1 MNKNLLSWEQ
11 IIKRGNLF
19 FSVGMIGIVFILV
32 LPLPTWAIDALL
44 SLSIAIAVLIIMLIS
59 NIKRPTDF
67 SVFPTLL
74 LFVTLFR
81 LGLNI
86 ATTRAILTQGD
97 AGNLIQ
103 SFGQF
108 VVQGNFVIGLVIFI
122 ILTIINF
129 IVITKGAGRVAEV
142 SARFTLDAMP
152 GKQMSIDADLNAG
165 IISERDARDRRK
177 FIEKEADFYGAMDGA
192 SKFVRGDA
200 MAGILITAI
209 NLIGGFVIGVVQMGL
224 SPEDSVQRFSLL
236 SVGDGLVSQIPAL
249 LISAA
254 AGILV
259 TRSGSEAGLGEDFTR
274 QLLSNSKTV
283 MMTGVMLWVMVLVPG
298 FPKLILLVMGGL
310 FIALSRFL
318 PEPALAAGAAAGT
331 AAGGLAGKA
340 AIGAKPGGKA
350 AEPAN
355 FIPKPGEVL
364 TLEIGLGLLPLVQ
377 GNMQNLLD
385 RVLALRRTL
394 SQEMGA
400 MVPPITIRDQ
410 SSLGTHKYQ
419 LLLRGHP
426 LAHGEV
432 FCNQLMAM
440 GMGKGQKALRGRE
453 TIEPAFGMPAIWI
466 PETERKEAERSGY
479 VVIDPLTVMVTHL
492 SEILKRNLSDMISR
506 QDVQELLNRL
516 KETNAAVV
524 TELGQLQIS
533 TGLVQRI
540 LQNLLREGVSVRELS
555 VILERLCDQYPYTK
569 NIDELSE
576 ACRRALHL
584 EIARQLDSDDG
595 RLKVITFHPEVEQ
608 KVIESVRQMPQEVV
622 LVLDP
627 ALAGHIHAELK
638 KGIQSMA
645 GTGRPPTLLCAPAVR
660 MGLKKFF
667 EDSFRLLKIFA
678 YNEISPQLKLDPV
691 YTIAPAKV

>member
-1 MNKNLLSWEQ
+1 MNKGFNLGSL
-11 IIKRGNLF
+11 IKRGNMI
-19 FSVGMIGIVFILV
+19 FSLGMLGIVFILV
-32 LPLPTWAIDALL
+32 LPLPTWMIDALL
-44 SLSIAIAVLIIMLIS
+44 TLSIALAVLIIMLIS
-59 NIKRPTDF
+59 SIKKPTDF
-67 SVFPTLL
+67 NVFPTLL

-97 AGNLIQ
+97 AGNLI
-103 SFGQF
+103 SAFGQF

-165 IISERDARDRRK
+165 VISEKEARDRRRA
-177 FIEKEADFYGAMDGA
+177 IEKEADFYGAMDGA

-200 MAGILITAI
+200 MAGVLITGI
-209 NLIGGFVIGVVQMGL
+209 NLIGGFIIGILQMGL
-224 SPEDSVQRFSLL
+224 TAQESVQRFSLL
-236 SVGDGLVSQIPAL
+236 SVGDGLVAQIPAL

-259 TRSGSEAGLGEDFTR
+259 TRSGSEAGLGEDFMR
-274 QLLSNSKTV
+274 QLLSNSRTV
-283 MMTGVMLWVMVLVPG
+283 MMTGVMLWAMVLVPG
-298 FPKLILLVMGGL
+298 FPKLVLLVMGAIFVGV
-310 FIALSRFL
+310 ARML
-318 PEPALAAGAAAGT
+318 PKTVEDRSGSGVNTAGKVAGAKGADGKPGEPAS
-331 AAGGLAGKA
+331 
-340 AIGAKPGGKA
+340 
-350 AEPAN
+350 
-355 FIPKPGEVL
+355 FVPKPGEVL

-394 SQEMGA
+394 SQEMGIQI
-400 MVPPITIRDQ
+400 PPITIRDQ
-410 SSLGTHKYQ
+410 SSLGAHRYQ

-426 LAHGEV
+426 LTHGEV

-440 GMGKGQKALRGRE
+440 GLGNGQRTIRGRE

-466 PETERKEAERSGY
+466 PETSRKEAERAGY

-492 SEILKRNLSDMISR
+492 SEMLKRHLSEMITR

-524 TELGQLQIS
+524 QELGQLQIS

-540 LQNLLREGVSVRELS
+540 VQNLLREGISVREFS

-569 NIDELSE
+569 NVDELSE

-584 EIARQLDSDDG
+584 EIGRQLDSNDG
-595 RLKVITFHPEVEQ
+595 KIRVITLHPEIEQ
-608 KVIESVRQMPQEVV
+608 KVIESVRQNPQEVL

-627 ALAGHIHAELK
+627 TLAGHIHAELK

-645 GTGRPPTLLCAPAVR
+645 GTGRSPMLLCAPAVR
-660 MGLKKFF
+660 IGLKKFF
-667 EDSFRLLKIFA
+667 EDSFRALKIFA
-678 YNEISPQLKLDPV
+678 YNEISPQLKLEPV

>member
-1 MNKNLLSWEQ
+1 MNKHGFSLEHLISRGSLL
-11 IIKRGNLF
+11 
-19 FSVGMIGIVFILV
+19 FSVAMIGIVFILV
-32 LPLPTWAIDALL
+32 LPLPTWMIDALL
-44 SLSIAIAVLIIMLIS
+44 SLSIAISVLIIMLIA

-86 ATTRAILTQGD
+86 ATTRAILTSGD
-97 AGNLIQ
+97 AGNLITA
-103 SFGQF
+103 FGQF
-108 VVQGNFVIGLVIFI
+108 VVQGNFIVGIVIFI

-200 MAGILITAI
+200 MACILITGI
-209 NLIGGFVIGVVQMGL
+209 NLIGGFVIGIMQMGL
-224 SPEDSVQRFSLL
+224 SPEESVQRFSLL

-259 TRSGSEAGLGEDFTR
+259 TRSGSEAGLGEDFMR
-274 QLLSNSKTV
+274 QLFTSSRTV
-283 MMTGVMLWVMVLVPG
+283 MMTGVMLLVMVLVPG
-298 FPKLILLVMGGL
+298 FPKLILLIMGSL
-310 FIALSRFL
+310 FIGLSRLL
-318 PEPALAAGAAAGT
+318 PNSLQEAT
-331 AAGGLAGKA
+331 AGGSGGAGGKA
-340 AIGAKPGGKA
+340 PLNAKGSGKA
-350 AEPAN
+350 AEPAT

-400 MVPPITIRDQ
+400 MVPPVTIRDQ

-426 LAHGEV
+426 LATGEV

-440 GMGKGQKALRGRE
+440 GLGKGGQKALRGRP
-453 TIEPAFGMPAIWI
+453 TIEPAFGMPAVWI

-492 SEILKRNLSDMISR
+492 SEILKRNLAEMISR
-506 QDVQELLNRL
+506 QDVQEMLNRL
-516 KETNAAVV
+516 KETNQAVV
-524 TELGQLQIS
+524 QELGQLQIS
-533 TGLVQRI
+533 VGLVQRI

-555 VILERLCDQYPYTK
+555 IVLEKLCDQYPYTK

-576 ACRRALHL
+576 ACRRGLHL

-595 RLKVITFHPEVEQ
+595 KLKVITLHPDVEQ
-608 KVIESVRQMPQEVV
+608 RVIESVRQMPQEVV

-645 GTGRPPTLLCAPAVR
+645 GTGRPPTLLCAPAIR
-660 MGLKKFF
+660 MGMKKFF

-678 YNEISPQLKLDPV
+678 YNEISPQLKLEPV
-691 YTIAPAKV
+691 YTVAPIKVA

>member
-1 MNKNLLSWEQ
+1 MNKGFSWEQ
-11 IIKRGNLF
+11 LIRRGNLL

-32 LPLPTWAIDALL
+32 LPLPTWMIDVLL
-44 SLSIAIAVLIIMLIS
+44 SLSIAISVLIIMLIS
-59 NIKRPTDF
+59 NIRRPTDF

-97 AGNLIQ
+97 AGSLITA
-103 SFGQF
+103 FGQF
-108 VVQGNFVIGLVIFI
+108 VVQGNVVIGLVIFI

-165 IISERDARDRRK
+165 VISEKDARDRRR

-200 MAGILITAI
+200 MAGILITSI
-209 NLIGGFVIGVVQMGL
+209 NLVGGFVIGILQMGL
-224 SPEDSVQRFSLL
+224 SPADSVQRFSLL
-236 SVGDGLVSQIPAL
+236 SVGDGLISQIPAL

-259 TRSGSEAGLGEDFTR
+259 TRSGSEAGLGEDFMR
-274 QLLSNSKTV
+274 QLLSNSRTV
-283 MMTGVMLWVMVLVPG
+283 MMTGVMLCAMVLVPG
-298 FPKLILLVMGGL
+298 FPKLILLIMGAI
-310 FIALSRFL
+310 FIGLSRLL
-318 PEPALAAGAAAGT
+318 PKTEAEAQAGTTPSGAKTAGAKEAGGKPGEPAT
-331 AAGGLAGKA
+331 
-340 AIGAKPGGKA
+340 
-350 AEPAN
+350 

-364 TLEIGLGLLPLVQ
+364 TLEIGLGLLPLIQ

-385 RVLALRRTL
+385 RVLALRKTL
-394 SQEMGA
+394 SQEMG
-400 MVPPITIRDQ
+400 VTIPPITIRDQ
-410 SSLGTHKYQ
+410 SSLGAHRYQ

-432 FCNQLMAM
+432 FCGHLMAM
-440 GMGKGQKALRGRE
+440 GMGKGQRQLRGRE
-453 TIEPAFGMPAIWI
+453 TIEPAFGMPAVWI
-466 PETERKEAERSGY
+466 VEAERREAEKAGY
-479 VVIDPLTVMVTHL
+479 VVIDPLTVMITHL
-492 SEILKRNLSDMISR
+492 SEMLKRHLGEMISR
-506 QDVQELLNRL
+506 QDVQDLLNRL
-516 KETNAAVV
+516 KESNQAVV
-524 TELGQLQIS
+524 QELGQLQIS
-533 TGLVQRI
+533 VGVVQRI

-584 EIARQLDSDDG
+584 EIARQLDSEDEK
-595 RLKVITFHPEVEQ
+595 LKVITLHPDIEQ
-608 KVIESVRQMPQEVV
+608 RVIESVRQMPQEVV

-638 KGIQSMA
+638 KGIQAMS
-645 GTGRPPTLLCAPAVR
+645 GSGRPPTLLCSPAIR
-660 MGLKKFF
+660 LGLKKFF

-678 YNEISPQLKLDPV
+678 YNEISPQLKLEPV
-691 YTIAPAKV
+691 YTIVPAKV

>member
-1 MNKNLLSWEQ
+1 MNKHGFNLGNL
-11 IIKRGNLF
+11 IKRGNMI
-19 FSVGMIGIVFILV
+19 FSLGMLGIVFILV
-32 LPLPTWAIDALL
+32 LPLPTWMIDALL
-44 SLSIAIAVLIIMLIS
+44 TLSIALAVLIIMLIS
-59 NIKRPTDF
+59 SIKKPTDF

-103 SFGQF
+103 AFGQF

-165 IISERDARDRRK
+165 VISEKEARDRRRA
-177 FIEKEADFYGAMDGA
+177 IEKEADFYGAMDGA

-200 MAGILITAI
+200 MAGVLITGI
-209 NLIGGFVIGVVQMGL
+209 NLIGGFVIGILQMGL
-224 SPEDSVQRFSLL
+224 TAQESVQRFSLL
-236 SVGDGLVSQIPAL
+236 SVGDGLVAQIPAL

-259 TRSGSEAGLGEDFTR
+259 TRSGSEAGLGEDFMR
-274 QLLSNSKTV
+274 QLLSNSRTV
-283 MMTGVMLWVMVLVPG
+283 MMTGVMLWAMVLVPG
-298 FPKLILLVMGGL
+298 FPKLVLLIMGGV
-310 FIALSRFL
+310 FIGVARML
-318 PEPALAAGAAAGT
+318 PKQGEERTAGGVTSGGKIATTAKGADGKPGEPAS
-331 AAGGLAGKA
+331 
-340 AIGAKPGGKA
+340 
-350 AEPAN
+350 
-355 FIPKPGEVL
+355 FVPKPGEVL

-394 SQEMGA
+394 SQEMGIQI
-400 MVPPITIRDQ
+400 PPITIRDQ
-410 SSLGTHKYQ
+410 SSLGAHRYQ

-426 LAHGEV
+426 LTSGEV

-440 GMGKGQKALRGRE
+440 GLGNGRNTLRGRE
-453 TIEPAFGMPAIWI
+453 TIEPAFGMPALWI
-466 PETERKEAERSGY
+466 PETARKEAERSGY

-492 SEILKRNLSDMISR
+492 SEMLKRHLSEMITR

-524 TELGQLQIS
+524 QELGQLQIS

-540 LQNLLREGVSVRELS
+540 VQNLLREGISVREFS

-569 NIDELSE
+569 NVDELSE

-584 EIARQLDSDDG
+584 EIGRQLDSNDG
-595 RLKVITFHPEVEQ
+595 KVRVITLHPEIEQ
-608 KVIESVRQMPQEVV
+608 KVIESVRQNPQEVL

-627 ALAGHIHAELK
+627 SLAGHIHAELK
-638 KGIQSMA
+638 KAIQSMA
-645 GTGRPPTLLCAPAVR
+645 GTGRAPTLLCAPAVR
-660 MGLKKFF
+660 IGLKKFF
-667 EDSFRLLKIFA
+667 EDSFRALKIFA
-678 YNEISPQLKLDPV
+678 YNEISPALKLEPV
-691 YTIAPAKV
+691 YTIAPAKI

>member
-1 MNKNLLSWEQ
+1 MNKKGGFQLSS
-11 IIKRGNLF
+11 ILKRGNMLF
-19 FSVGMIGIVFILV
+19 SLGMLTIVFILV
-32 LPLPTWAIDALL
+32 LPLPTWVIDGLL
-44 SLSIAIAVLIIMLIS
+44 SFSIALSVLIIMLIS
-59 NIKRPTDF
+59 SIKKPTDF

-97 AGNLIQ
+97 AGNLI
-103 SFGQF
+103 SAFGQF

-165 IISERDARDRRK
+165 IISEREARDRRRA
-177 FIEKEADFYGAMDGA
+177 IEREADFYGAMDGA

-209 NLIGGFVIGVVQMGL
+209 NLIGGFVIGIVQMNL
-224 SPEDSVQRFSLL
+224 SAQESVQRFSLL

-259 TRSGSEAGLGEDFTR
+259 TRSGSESGLGEEFLG
-274 QLLSNSKTV
+274 QLLSNRRTV
-283 MMTGVMLWVMVLVPG
+283 MMTGFMLWVLVLVPG
-298 FPKLILLVMGGL
+298 FPKLVLLVMGAVFCGVARL
-310 FIALSRFL
+310 L
-318 PEPALAAGAAAGT
+318 PHPEEKT
-331 AAGGLAGKA
+331 AAGGVNAAGKVA
-340 AIGAKPGGKA
+340 AAAGKDGKPG
-350 AEPAN
+350 EPAT

-394 SQEMGA
+394 SQEMG
-400 MVPPITIRDQ
+400 VTIPPITIRDQ

-426 LAHGEV
+426 LTHGEV

-440 GMGKGQKALRGRE
+440 GVGNGRATIRGRE
-453 TIEPAFGMPAIWI
+453 TIEPAFGMPALWI
-466 PETERKEAERSGY
+466 PETSRKEAERAGY

-492 SEILKRNLSDMISR
+492 SEMLKRHVADMITR

-516 KETNAAVV
+516 KDTNAAVIN
-524 TELGQLQIS
+524 ELGALQIS

-540 LQNLLREGVSVRELS
+540 VQNLLREGVSVRELS

-569 NIDELSE
+569 NVDELSE

-584 EIARQLDSDDG
+584 EIGRQLDTSDG
-595 RLKVITFHPEVEQ
+595 RIKVITLHPEIEQ
-608 KVIESVRQMPQEVV
+608 RVIESVRQNPQEVV

-627 ALAGHIHAELK
+627 TLAGHIHAELK
-638 KGIQSMA
+638 KGIQSMS
-645 GTGRPPTLLCAPAVR
+645 GSGRSPMLLCAPAIR
-660 MGLKKFF
+660 IGLKKFF
-667 EDSFRLLKIFA
+667 EDSFRALKIFA
-678 YNEISPQLKLDPV
+678 YNEISPQLKLEPV

>member
-1 MNKNLLSWEQ
+1 MNKVFTWEQ
-11 IIKRGNLF
+11 LIRRGNLF

-32 LPLPTWAIDALL
+32 LPLPTWMIDALL
-44 SLSIAIAVLIIMLIS
+44 SLSIAISVLIIMLIS

-86 ATTRAILTQGD
+86 ATTRAILTNGD
-97 AGNLIQ
+97 AGNLITA
-103 SFGQF
+103 FGQF
-108 VVQGNFVIGLVIFI
+108 VVQGNFIIGLVIFI

-200 MAGILITAI
+200 MAGVLITGI
-209 NLIGGFVIGVVQMGL
+209 NLVGGFIIGILQMGL

-259 TRSGSEAGLGEDFTR
+259 TRSGSEAGLGEDFMR
-274 QLLSNSKTV
+274 QLLSNSRTV
-283 MMTGVMLWVMVLVPG
+283 MMTGVMLWVMILVPG
-298 FPKLILLVMGGL
+298 FPKFVLLIMGGV
-310 FIALSRFL
+310 FIGLARLL
-318 PEPALAAGAAAGT
+318 PAPGQEAQAAAAG
-331 AAGGLAGKA
+331 GGV
-340 AIGAKPGGKA
+340 GGKIPLNNKSA
-350 AEPAN
+350 NGKPAEPAT

-394 SQEMGA
+394 SQEMGM

-426 LAHGEV
+426 LASGEV

-440 GMGKGQKALRGRE
+440 GLGKGQKALRGRA

-479 VVIDPLTVMVTHL
+479 VVIDSLTVMVTHL

-506 QDVQELLNRL
+506 QDVQEMLNRL

-524 TELGQLQIS
+524 QELGALQIS
-533 TGLVQRI
+533 VGLVQRI
-540 LQNLLREGVSVRELS
+540 LQNLLREGISVRELS
-555 VILERLCDQYPYTK
+555 VVLERLCDQYPYTK

-595 RLKVITFHPEVEQ
+595 KLRVITLHPEIEQ
-608 KVIESVRQMPQEVV
+608 RVIESVRQMPQEVM
-622 LVLDP
+622 LVMDP

-645 GTGRPPTLLCAPAVR
+645 GSGRPPTLLCAPAIR

-667 EDSFRLLKIFA
+667 EDSFRMLKIFA
-678 YNEISPQLKLDPV
+678 YNEISPSLKLDPV
-691 YTIAPAKV
+691 YTIVPAKVS

>member
-1 MNKNLLSWEQ
+1 MNKKGGLQ
-11 IIKRGNLF
+11 IGSILKRGNMLF
-19 FSVGMIGIVFILV
+19 SLGMLAIVFILV
-32 LPLPTWAIDALL
+32 LPLPTWVIDALL
-44 SLSIAIAVLIIMLIS
+44 SLSIALAVLIIMLIS
-59 NIKRPTDF
+59 SIKKPTDF

-97 AGNLIQ
+97 AGNLI
-103 SFGQF
+103 SAFGQF

-165 IISERDARDRRK
+165 IISEREARDRRRA
-177 FIEKEADFYGAMDGA
+177 IEREADFYGAMDGA

-200 MAGILITAI
+200 MAGVLITGI
-209 NLIGGFVIGVVQMGL
+209 NLIGGFVIGIVQMGL
-224 SPEDSVQRFSLL
+224 TAQESVQRFSLL
-236 SVGDGLVSQIPAL
+236 SVGDGLVAQIPAL

-259 TRSGSEAGLGEDFTR
+259 TRSGSESGLGEEFLG
-274 QLLSNSKTV
+274 QLLSNRRTV
-283 MMTGVMLWVMVLVPG
+283 MMTGVMLWVLVLVPG
-298 FPKLILLVMGGL
+298 FPKIVLMIMGAIFFGISRLLPTQEEKDRAGGGHGVNTGGKV
-310 FIALSRFL
+310 A
-318 PEPALAAGAAAGT
+318 AAAGKD
-331 AAGGLAGKA
+331 G
-340 AIGAKPGGKA
+340 KPG
-350 AEPAN
+350 EPAT
-355 FIPKPGEVL
+355 FIPKPGEIL

-377 GNMQNLLD
+377 GNMQNMLD

-394 SQEMGA
+394 SQEMGV
-400 MVPPITIRDQ
+400 MIPPITIRDQ
-410 SSLGTHKYQ
+410 SSLGAHKYQ

-426 LAHGEV
+426 LTNGEV

-440 GMGKGQKALRGRE
+440 GVGNGRATLRGRE
-453 TIEPAFGMPAIWI
+453 TVEPAFGMPALWI
-466 PETERKEAERSGY
+466 PETSRKEAERAGY
-479 VVIDPLTVMVTHL
+479 VVIDPLTVMITHL
-492 SEILKRNLSDMISR
+492 SEMLKRHVADMITR

-516 KETNAAVV
+516 KETNAAVI
-524 TELGQLQIS
+524 TELGALQIS

-569 NIDELSE
+569 NVDELSE

-584 EIARQLDSDDG
+584 EIGRQLDSNDG
-595 RLKVITFHPEVEQ
+595 RIKVITLHPEIEQ
-608 KVIESVRQMPQEVV
+608 RVIESVRQNPQEVV

-627 ALAGHIHAELK
+627 TLAGHIHAELR
-638 KGIQSMA
+638 KGIQSMS
-645 GTGRPPTLLCAPAVR
+645 GTGRAPTLLCAPAIR
-660 MGLKKFF
+660 IGLKKFF
-667 EDSFRLLKIFA
+667 EDSFRALKIFA
-678 YNEISPQLKLDPV
+678 YNEISPQLKLEPV
-691 YTIAPAKV
+691 YTIAPVKG

>member
-1 MNKNLLSWEQ
+1 MNKSGFNLGTL
-11 IIKRGNLF
+11 IKRGNMI
-19 FSVGMIGIVFILV
+19 FSLGMLGIVFILV
-32 LPLPTWAIDALL
+32 LPLPTWMIDALL
-44 SLSIAIAVLIIMLIS
+44 TLSIALAVLIIMLIS
-59 NIKRPTDF
+59 SIKKPTDF

-97 AGNLIQ
+97 AGNLINA
-103 SFGQF
+103 FGQF

-165 IISERDARDRRK
+165 VISEKEARDRRRA
-177 FIEKEADFYGAMDGA
+177 IEKEADFYGAMDGA

-200 MAGILITAI
+200 MAGVLITGI
-209 NLIGGFVIGVVQMGL
+209 NLVGGFVIGILQMGL
-224 SPEDSVQRFSLL
+224 TAQESVQRFSLL
-236 SVGDGLVSQIPAL
+236 SVGDGLVAQIPAL

-259 TRSGSEAGLGEDFTR
+259 TRSGSEAGLGEDFMR
-274 QLLSNSKTV
+274 QLLSNSRTV
-283 MMTGVMLWVMVLVPG
+283 MMTGFMLWAMVLVPG
-298 FPKLILLVMGGL
+298 FPKFVLLVMGAVFVGV
-310 FIALSRFL
+310 ARML
-318 PEPALAAGAAAGT
+318 PKQGEERS
-331 AAGGLAGKA
+331 AGGVTSGGKIA
-340 AIGAKPGGKA
+340 NTAKGADGKPG
-350 AEPAN
+350 EPAN
-355 FIPKPGEVL
+355 FTPKPGEVL

-394 SQEMGA
+394 SQEMGIQI
-400 MVPPITIRDQ
+400 PPITIRDQ
-410 SSLGTHKYQ
+410 SSLGAHRYQ

-426 LAHGEV
+426 LTSGEV

-440 GMGKGQKALRGRE
+440 GLGNGRNTLRGRE
-453 TIEPAFGMPAIWI
+453 TIEPAFGMPAIWS
-466 PETERKEAERSGY
+466 PETSRKEAEKSGY

-492 SEILKRNLSDMISR
+492 SEMLKRNLSEMITR

-524 TELGQLQIS
+524 QELGQLQIS

-540 LQNLLREGVSVRELS
+540 VQNLLREGISVREFS

-584 EIARQLDSDDG
+584 EIGRQLDSNDG
-595 RLKVITFHPEVEQ
+595 KVRVITLHPEIEQ
-608 KVIESVRQMPQEVV
+608 KVIESVRQNPQEVL

-627 ALAGHIHAELK
+627 SLAGHIHAELK
-638 KGIQSMA
+638 KAIQSMA
-645 GTGRPPTLLCAPAVR
+645 GTGRSPTLLCAPAVR
-660 MGLKKFF
+660 IGLKKFF
-667 EDSFRLLKIFA
+667 EDSFRALKIFA
-678 YNEISPQLKLDPV
+678 YNEISPTLKLEPV

>member
-1 MNKNLLSWEQ
+1 
-11 IIKRGNLF
+11 
-19 FSVGMIGIVFILV
+19 MIAIVFILV
-32 LPLPTWAIDALL
+32 LPLPTWMIDALL
-44 SLSIAIAVLIIMLIS
+44 SLSIAISVLIIMLIS
-59 NIKRPTDF
+59 NIKKPTDF

-86 ATTRAILTQGD
+86 ATTRAILTNGD
-97 AGNLIQ
+97 AGNLITA
-103 SFGQF
+103 FGQF

-122 ILTIINF
+122 ILTVINF

-200 MAGILITAI
+200 MAGVLITAI

-259 TRSGSEAGLGEDFTR
+259 TRSGSEAGLGEDFMR
-274 QLLSNSKTV
+274 QLLSNSRTV

-298 FPKLILLVMGGL
+298 FPKLVLILMGGV
-310 FIALSRFL
+310 FFGLSRML
-318 PEPALAAGAAAGT
+318 PQSGQEAPSGIGGLVGKAAAAAGKGGKPPEPAS
-331 AAGGLAGKA
+331 
-340 AIGAKPGGKA
+340 
-350 AEPAN
+350 
-355 FIPKPGEVL
+355 FVPKPGEVL

-410 SSLGTHKYQ
+410 SSIGTHKYQ

-426 LAHGEV
+426 LASGEV

-440 GMGKGQKALRGRE
+440 GLGKGQKALRGRE
-453 TIEPAFGMPAIWI
+453 TVEPAFGMPAIWI
-466 PETERKEAERSGY
+466 PETERKQAERAGY
-479 VVIDPLTVMVTHL
+479 IVIDPLTVMVTHL

-506 QDVQELLNRL
+506 QDVQDLLNRL

-524 TELGQLQIS
+524 QELGQLQIS
-533 TGLVQRI
+533 VGLVQRI

-569 NIDELSE
+569 NVDELSE

-595 RLKVITFHPEVEQ
+595 KIRVITLHPEVEQ
-608 KVIESVRQMPQEVV
+608 RVIESVRQMPQEVV

-638 KGIQSMA
+638 KGIQSLA
-645 GTGRPPTLLCAPAVR
+645 GSGRPATLLCAPSIR
-660 MGLKKFF
+660 IGLKKFF
-667 EDSFRLLKIFA
+667 EDSFRLLKIFS
-678 YNEISPQLKLDPV
+678 YNEISPTLKLDPV

>member
-1 MNKNLLSWEQ
+1 MNKKGSFQLSS
-11 IIKRGNLF
+11 ILKRGNMLF
-19 FSVGMIGIVFILV
+19 SLGMLAIVFILV
-32 LPLPTWAIDALL
+32 LPLPTWMIDALL
-44 SLSIAIAVLIIMLIS
+44 SFSIALAVLIIMLIS
-59 NIKRPTDF
+59 SIKKPTDF

-97 AGNLIQ
+97 AGNLI
-103 SFGQF
+103 SAFGQF

-165 IISERDARDRRK
+165 IISEREARDRRRA
-177 FIEKEADFYGAMDGA
+177 IEREADFYGAMDGA

-200 MAGILITAI
+200 MAGILITGI
-209 NLIGGFVIGVVQMGL
+209 NLIGGFVIGIVQMNL
-224 SPEDSVQRFSLL
+224 SAQESVQRFSLL

-259 TRSGSEAGLGEDFTR
+259 TRSGSESGLGDEFLG
-274 QLLSNSKTV
+274 QLLSNRRTV
-283 MMTGVMLWVMVLVPG
+283 MMTGFMLWVLVLVPG
-298 FPKLILLVMGGL
+298 FPKLVLIVMGAIFYGV
-310 FIALSRFL
+310 SRLL
-318 PEPALAAGAAAGT
+318 PHPEEKASAGGVNASGKVAAAAGKD
-331 AAGGLAGKA
+331 G
-340 AIGAKPGGKA
+340 KPG
-350 AEPAN
+350 EPAT

-394 SQEMGA
+394 SQEMGV
-400 MVPPITIRDQ
+400 MIPPITIRDQ

-426 LAHGEV
+426 LTHGEV

-440 GMGKGQKALRGRE
+440 GVGNGRATVRGRE
-453 TIEPAFGMPAIWI
+453 TIEPAFGMPALWI
-466 PETERKEAERSGY
+466 PETSRKEAERAGY

-492 SEILKRNLSDMISR
+492 SEMLKRHVADMITR

-516 KETNAAVV
+516 KDTNAAVIN
-524 TELGQLQIS
+524 ELGALQIS

-540 LQNLLREGVSVRELS
+540 MQNLLREGVSVRELS

-569 NIDELSE
+569 NVDELSE

-584 EIARQLDSDDG
+584 EIGRQLDSNDG
-595 RLKVITFHPEVEQ
+595 RIKVITLHPEIEQ
-608 KVIESVRQMPQEVV
+608 RVIESVRQNPQEVV

-627 ALAGHIHAELK
+627 TLAGHIHAELK
-638 KGIQSMA
+638 KGIQSMS
-645 GTGRPPTLLCAPAVR
+645 GSGRSPTLLCAPAIR
-660 MGLKKFF
+660 IGLKKFF
-667 EDSFRLLKIFA
+667 EDSFRALKIFA
-678 YNEISPQLKLDPV
+678 YNEISPQLKLEPV
-691 YTIAPAKV
+691 YTIAPAKA

>member
-1 MNKNLLSWEQ
+1 MNKGFTWEQ
-11 IIKRGNLF
+11 LIRRGNLI
-19 FSVGMIGIVFILV
+19 FSIGMIGIVFILV
-32 LPLPTWAIDALL
+32 LPLPTWMIDVLL
-44 SLSIAIAVLIIMLIS
+44 SLSIALSVLIIMLIS

-97 AGNLIQ
+97 AGNLITA
-103 SFGQF
+103 FGQF

-200 MAGILITAI
+200 MAGVLITAI
-209 NLIGGFVIGVVQMGL
+209 NLVGGFVIGILQMGL

-259 TRSGSEAGLGEDFTR
+259 TRSGSEAGLGEDFMR
-274 QLLSNSKTV
+274 QLLSNSRTV
-283 MMTGVMLWVMVLVPG
+283 LMTGVMLWAMVLVPG
-298 FPKLILLVMGGL
+298 FPKLVLLVMGAL
-310 FIALSRFL
+310 FIGLSRML
-318 PEPALAAGAAAGT
+318 PQSIQEAQAGAASGGIGGKTPTSAKG
-331 AAGGLAGKA
+331 AGGKSS
-340 AIGAKPGGKA
+340 
-350 AEPAN
+350 EPAT
-355 FIPKPGEVL
+355 FVPKPGEVL

-440 GMGKGQKALRGRE
+440 GLGKGQRALRGRE

-479 VVIDPLTVMVTHL
+479 IVIDPLTVMVTHL
-492 SEILKRNLSDMISR
+492 SEILKRNLSEMISR

-524 TELGQLQIS
+524 QELGQLQIS
-533 TGLVQRI
+533 VGLVQRI

-595 RLKVITFHPEVEQ
+595 KLKVITLHPEVEQ
-608 KVIESVRQMPQEVV
+608 RVIESVRQMPQEVV

-645 GTGRPPTLLCAPAVR
+645 GSGRPPTLLCAPAIR

-667 EDSFRLLKIFA
+667 EDSFHLLKIFA
-678 YNEISPQLKLDPV
+678 YNEISPQLKLEPI

>member
-1 MNKNLLSWEQ
+1 MNKKGFQ
-11 IIKRGNLF
+11 ISSLIKRGNMLF
-19 FSVGMIGIVFILV
+19 SLGMLSIVFILV
-32 LPLPTWAIDALL
+32 LPLPTWMIDALL
-44 SLSIAIAVLIIMLIS
+44 SMSIALSVLIIMLIS
-59 NIKRPTDF
+59 NLKKPTDF

-97 AGNLIQ
+97 AGNLI
-103 SFGQF
+103 SAFGQF

-165 IISERDARDRRK
+165 IISEREARDRRRA
-177 FIEKEADFYGAMDGA
+177 IEKEADFFGAMDGA

-200 MAGILITAI
+200 MAGVLITGI
-209 NLIGGFVIGVVQMGL
+209 NLIGGFLIGIVQMGL
-224 SPEDSVQRFSLL
+224 SAQESVQRFSLL

-259 TRSGSEAGLGEDFTR
+259 TRSGSENGLGEDFIR
-274 QLLSNSKTV
+274 QLLSNRRTV
-283 MMTGVMLWVMVLVPG
+283 MMTGVMLWVLVLVPG
-298 FPKLILLVMGGL
+298 FPKLVLIAMGGIFVGL
-310 FIALSRFL
+310 ARMLPQPGEEKAGGGVNASGKVAIAAGKDGK
-318 PEPALAAGAAAGT
+318 PGEPAT
-331 AAGGLAGKA
+331 
-340 AIGAKPGGKA
+340 
-350 AEPAN
+350 
-355 FIPKPGEVL
+355 FVPKPGEVL

-394 SQEMGA
+394 SQEMG
-400 MVPPITIRDQ
+400 VTIPPITIRDQ
-410 SSLGTHKYQ
+410 SSLGAHRYQ

-426 LAHGEV
+426 LTHGEV

-440 GMGKGQKALRGRE
+440 GVGNGQRTVRGRE

-466 PETERKEAERSGY
+466 PETSRKEAERAGY

-492 SEILKRNLSDMISR
+492 SEMLKRHLSEMITR

-516 KETNAAVV
+516 KETNGAVIS
-524 TELGQLQIS
+524 ELGALQIS

-540 LQNLLREGVSVRELS
+540 LQNLLREGISVRELS

-569 NIDELSE
+569 NVDELSE

-584 EIARQLDSDDG
+584 EIGRQLDSNDG
-595 RLKVITFHPEVEQ
+595 RIKVITLHPEIEQ
-608 KVIESVRQMPQEVV
+608 RVIESVRQNPQEVV

-627 ALAGHIHAELK
+627 TLAGHIHAELK

-645 GTGRPPTLLCAPAVR
+645 GTGRAPTLLCAPAVR
-660 MGLKKFF
+660 IGLKKFF
-667 EDSFRLLKIFA
+667 EDSFRALKIFA
-678 YNEISPQLKLDPV
+678 YNEISPQLKLEPI
-691 YTIAPAKV
+691 YTIAPVKV

>member
-1 MNKNLLSWEQ
+1 MNKNGSKLDLFL
-11 IIKRGNLF
+11 KRGNVLLG
-19 FSVGMIGIVFILV
+19 VGMLAIVFILV
-32 LPLPTWAIDALL
+32 LPLPTWMIDALL
-44 SLSIAIAVLIIMLIS
+44 SLSIALAVLIIMLIS
-59 NIKRPTDF
+59 SIKKPTDF

-97 AGNLIQ
+97 AGNLITA
-103 SFGQF
+103 FGQF

-165 IISERDARDRRK
+165 VISEKEARDRRK

-200 MAGILITAI
+200 MAGVLITGI
-209 NLIGGFVIGVVQMGL
+209 NLIGGFIIGILQMGL
-224 SPEDSVQRFSLL
+224 SAQESVQRFSLL
-236 SVGDGLVSQIPAL
+236 SVGDGLISQIPAL

-259 TRSGSEAGLGEDFTR
+259 TRSGSEAGLGEDFMR
-274 QLLSNSKTV
+274 QLLSNSRTV
-283 MMTGVMLWVMVLVPG
+283 MMTGVMLLAMVLVPG
-298 FPKLILLVMGGL
+298 FPKLVLLVMGGL
-310 FIALSRFL
+310 FIAVARML
-318 PEPALAAGAAAGT
+318 PKPGQEAAVAGAGGKLN
-331 AAGGLAGKA
+331 AGGKA
-340 AIGAKPGGKA
+340 TNPKA

-355 FIPKPGEVL
+355 FVPKPGEVL

-385 RVLALRRTL
+385 RVLALRKTL
-394 SQEMGA
+394 SQEMGVT
-400 MVPPITIRDQ
+400 VPSIMIRDQ
-410 SSLGTHKYQ
+410 SSLSAHRYQ

-426 LAHGEV
+426 LTHGEV

-440 GMGKGQKALRGRE
+440 GLGNGQRTLRGRE
-453 TIEPAFGMPAIWI
+453 TIEPAFGMPALWI
-466 PETERKEAERSGY
+466 PETSRKEAERAGY

-492 SEILKRNLSDMISR
+492 SEMLKRHLADMITR

-524 TELGQLQIS
+524 QELGQLQIS

-569 NIDELSE
+569 NVDELSE

-584 EIARQLDSDDG
+584 EIGRQLDSDDG
-595 RLKVITFHPEVEQ
+595 RLKVITLHPEVEQ
-608 KVIESVRQMPQEVV
+608 RVIESVRQNPQEVV
-622 LVLDP
+622 LVLDTS
-627 ALAGHIHAELK
+627 LAGHIHAELK

-667 EDSFRLLKIFA
+667 EDSFRALKIFA
-678 YNEISPQLKLDPV
+678 YNEISPTLKLEPV
-691 YTIAPAKV
+691 YTIAPAKA

>member
-1 MNKNLLSWEQ
+1 MNKTLSFENLLKS
-11 IIKRGNLF
+11 GNLL
-19 FSVGMIGIVFILV
+19 FSVGMIAIIFILV
-32 LPLPTWAIDALL
+32 IPLPTWIIDMLL
-44 SLSIAIAVLIIMLIS
+44 TMSIASAVLVIMLIS
-59 NIKRPTDF
+59 SIKKPTDF

-74 LFVTLFR
+74 LFITLFR

-86 ATTRAILTQGD
+86 ATTRAILTHGD

-103 SFGQF
+103 AFGQF
-108 VVQGNFVIGLVIFI
+108 VVQGNLVIGLVIFI

-165 IISERDARDRRK
+165 IISEKEARDRRK
-177 FIEKEADFYGAMDGA
+177 AIEKEADFYGAMDGA

-200 MAGILITAI
+200 MAGVLITGI
-209 NLIGGFVIGVVQMGL
+209 NLIGGFAIGMLQMGL
-224 SPEDSVQRFSLL
+224 SADESVQQFSLL

-259 TRSGSEAGLGEDFTR
+259 TRSGSEAGLGEDFVR
-274 QLLSNSKTV
+274 QLLSNQRVVFT
-283 MMTGVMLWVMVLVPG
+283 TGVMLWCMMIVPG
-298 FPKLILLVMGGL
+298 FPKFVLLLMGGL
-310 FIALSRFL
+310 FVGLSRLL
-318 PEPALAAGAAAGT
+318 PKQGEIATAGAGNSQTIGGKKVEAKGGKNNEPAQ
-331 AAGGLAGKA
+331 
-340 AIGAKPGGKA
+340 
-350 AEPAN
+350 
-355 FIPKPGEVL
+355 FIPKPGEIL

-394 SQEMGA
+394 SQEMGVA
-400 MVPPITIRDQ
+400 VPSIVIRDQ

-426 LAHGEV
+426 LASGEV

-440 GMGKGQKALRGRE
+440 GLNKAGAKNQLRGRP
-453 TIEPAFGMPAIWI
+453 TVEPAFGMPALWI
-466 PETERKEAERSGY
+466 PETERKAAERGGY

-492 SEILKRNLSDMISR
+492 SEMLKRNLSDMITR
-506 QDVQELLNRL
+506 QDIQEMLNRL

-533 TGLVQRI
+533 NGLVQRI
-540 LQNLLREGVSVRELS
+540 VQNLLREGVSVREFS

-595 RLKVITFHPEVEQ
+595 KLKVITLHPDVEQ
-608 KVIESVRQMPQEVV
+608 RVIESVRQNPQEVM

-627 ALAGHIHAELK
+627 HLAGHIHSELK
-638 KGIQSMA
+638 KGIQMMA
-645 GTGRPPTLLCAPAVR
+645 GSGRAPMLLCAPAVR
-660 MGLKKFF
+660 IGLKKFF

-678 YNEISPQLKLDPV
+678 YNEISPALKLEPA
-691 YTIAPAKV
+691 YTIAPMKA

>member
-1 MNKNLLSWEQ
+1 MNKQGFSLEHLIS
-11 IIKRGNLF
+11 RGSLI
-19 FSVGMIGIVFILV
+19 FSVAMIGIVFILV
-32 LPLPTWAIDALL
+32 LPLPTWMIDALL
-44 SLSIAIAVLIIMLIS
+44 SLSIAISVLIIMLIA

-97 AGNLIQ
+97 AGNLITA
-103 SFGQF
+103 FGQF
-108 VVQGNFVIGLVIFI
+108 VVQGNFIVGLVIFI

-165 IISERDARDRRK
+165 VISEKEARDRRRA
-177 FIEKEADFYGAMDGA
+177 IEKEADFYGAMDGA

-200 MAGILITAI
+200 MAGVLITGI
-209 NLIGGFVIGVVQMGL
+209 NLIGGFVIGILQMGL
-224 SPEDSVQRFSLL
+224 TAQESVQRFSLL
-236 SVGDGLVSQIPAL
+236 SVGDGLVAQIPAL

-259 TRSGSEAGLGEDFTR
+259 TRSGSEAGLGEDFMR
-274 QLLSNSKTV
+274 QLLSNSRTV
-283 MMTGVMLWVMVLVPG
+283 MMTGVMLWAMVLVPG
-298 FPKLILLVMGGL
+298 FPKLVLLVMGAV
-310 FIALSRFL
+310 FIGVSRLL
-318 PEPALAAGAAAGT
+318 PKTIEERSSGGVTSGGKVTATAKGADGKPGEPAS
-331 AAGGLAGKA
+331 
-340 AIGAKPGGKA
+340 
-350 AEPAN
+350 
-355 FIPKPGEVL
+355 FVPKPGEVL

-394 SQEMGA
+394 SQEMGIQI
-400 MVPPITIRDQ
+400 PPITIRDQ
-410 SSLGTHKYQ
+410 SSLGAHKYQ

-426 LAHGEV
+426 LTHGEV

-440 GMGKGQKALRGRE
+440 GLGNGRNTLRGRE
-453 TIEPAFGMPAIWI
+453 TIEPAFGMPAVWI
-466 PETERKEAERSGY
+466 PETSRKEAERAGY

-492 SEILKRNLSDMISR
+492 SEMLKRNLAEMITR

-524 TELGQLQIS
+524 QELGQLQIS

-540 LQNLLREGVSVRELS
+540 VQNLLREGISVREFS

-584 EIARQLDSDDG
+584 EIGRQLDSNDG
-595 RLKVITFHPEVEQ
+595 KVRVITLHPEIEQ
-608 KVIESVRQMPQEVV
+608 KVIESVRQNPQEVL

-627 ALAGHIHAELK
+627 TLAGHIHSELK
-638 KGIQSMA
+638 KAILSMA
-645 GTGRPPTLLCAPAVR
+645 GTGRAPTLLCAPAVR
-660 MGLKKFF
+660 IGLKKFF
-667 EDSFRLLKIFA
+667 EDSFRALKIFA
-678 YNEISPQLKLDPV
+678 YNEISPTLKLEPV
-691 YTIAPAKV
+691 YTIAPAKA

>member
-1 MNKNLLSWEQ
+1 MNKGFSWEML
-11 IIKRGNLF
+11 IRRGNLI
-19 FSVGMIGIVFILV
+19 FSTGMIAIVFILV
-32 LPLPTWAIDALL
+32 LPLPTWMIDALL
-44 SLSIAIAVLIIMLIS
+44 SLSIAISVLIIMLIS
-59 NIKRPTDF
+59 NIKKPTDF

-86 ATTRAILTQGD
+86 ATTRAILTNGD
-97 AGNLIQ
+97 AGNLITA
-103 SFGQF
+103 FGQF

-122 ILTIINF
+122 ILTVINF

-200 MAGILITAI
+200 MAGVLITGI

-236 SVGDGLVSQIPAL
+236 SVGDGLISQIPAL

-259 TRSGSEAGLGEDFTR
+259 TRSGSEAGLGEDFMR
-274 QLLSNSKTV
+274 QLLSNSRTV

-298 FPKLILLVMGGL
+298 FPKLVLIVMGGV
-310 FIALSRFL
+310 FFGISRML
-318 PEPALAAGAAAGT
+318 PQPGAEAAGSGV
-331 AAGGLAGKA
+331 GGLAGKA
-340 AIGAKPGGKA
+340 AAAAGKGGKPP
-350 AEPAN
+350 EPAT

-410 SSLGTHKYQ
+410 SSIGTHKYQ

-426 LAHGEV
+426 LASGEV

-440 GMGKGQKALRGRE
+440 GLGKGQKALRGRE
-453 TIEPAFGMPAIWI
+453 TVEPAFGMPAIWI
-466 PETERKEAERSGY
+466 PETERKQAERAGY
-479 VVIDPLTVMVTHL
+479 IVIDPLTVMVTHL
-492 SEILKRNLSDMISR
+492 SEILKRNLSDMITR
-506 QDVQELLNRL
+506 QDVQEMLNRL

-524 TELGQLQIS
+524 QELGQLQIS
-533 TGLVQRI
+533 VGLVQRI
-540 LQNLLREGVSVRELS
+540 LQNLLREAVSVRELS

-595 RLKVITFHPEVEQ
+595 KLKVITLHPEVEQ

-645 GTGRPPTLLCAPAVR
+645 GSGRPPTLLCAPAIR
-660 MGLKKFF
+660 IGLKKFF
-667 EDSFRLLKIFA
+667 EDSFRLLKIFS
-678 YNEISPQLKLDPV
+678 YSEISPQLKLEPV
-691 YTIAPAKV
+691 YTVPPVKV